1 MNPFASRATFSLI
14 STSKDT
20 APGAKSIDRLDT
32 ARHAEGGTM
41 TLLDTIDRLCGQFAT
56 ALHNSELQIF
66 ATLTLILVLSF
77 LLFPPKND
85 PDQV

>member
-1 MNPFASRATFSLI
+1 MISLVV
-14 STSKDT
+14 
-20 APGAKSIDRLDT
+20 
-32 ARHAEGGTM
+32 